1 MQLRDAIAPEPD
13 LQSARRI
20 GIAVGITVMVVF
32 TGGAIAALHVDR
44 EPPLPDVSNDLPP
57 SLRPLPPAP
66 GVWTANQIA
75 LARRELAGYALETY
89 PQWVA
94 GSLDG
99 GCPRH
104 LLELNAFDVTLHA
117 VDPWGSPYQ
126 FACAPTFWVRS
137 AGPDRVSETDDDLTV
152 TR

>member
-13 LQSARRI
+13 LKSARRI
-20 GIAVGITVMVVF
+20 GIAVGITVLVVF
-32 TGGAIAALHVDR
+32 TGGAIAALNVDR
-44 EPPLPDVSNDLPP
+44 PRIVAEQIPTIEIP
-57 SLRPLPPAP
+57 SVRFART
-66 GVWTANQIA
+66 VATEHEIA

-94 GSLDG
+94 ASLDG

-104 LLELNAFDVTLHA
+104 LLELNAFDATLHA

-126 FACAPTFWVRS
+126 FACAPAFWVRS
-137 AGPDRVSETDDDLTV
+137 AGPDRVFETADDLTV
-152 TR
+152 AR